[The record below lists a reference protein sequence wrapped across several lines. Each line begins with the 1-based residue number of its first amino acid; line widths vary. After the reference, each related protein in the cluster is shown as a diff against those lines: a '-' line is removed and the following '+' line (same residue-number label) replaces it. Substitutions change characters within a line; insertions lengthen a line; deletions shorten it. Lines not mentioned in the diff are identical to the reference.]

1 MKGCGLQMLKTI
13 FMGTPEFAIPSLEI
27 VDKNTDL
34 KLIFTKEDKPNSR
47 GNKIMNSPVK
57 NYALENNISILQPSR
72 MRDEEIISEIKK
84 INPDLIVVVAYGKI
98 IPKEIIEIPKYGI
111 INVHS
116 SLLPKYRGASP
127 IHSAVIN
134 GDKETGV
141 SIMYIEETLDS
152 GDVILKEYC
161 TIEEEDTL
169 GTLHDK
175 LKKIGAK
182 GLEKAIDLI
191 ESGKVIAEKQDES
204 LVTFVKPISK
214 EQEII
219 DWSDTKENIYNKIRG
234 LNPFPGALSYYDDQ
248 IIKVYL
254 SEKIDKEYDGEYG
267 EVVEIINKKGP
278 VVKVKNGGIILKE
291 VKFQGKKSQSGIDII
306 NGRKIILNRKFG
318 K

>member
-13 FMGTPEFAIPSLEI
+13 FMGPPAFAIHNLEI
-27 VDKNTDL
+27 VDKNKDL

-161 TIEEEDTL
+161 AIEEEDTL

>member
-1 MKGCGLQMLKTI
+1 MLKTI
-13 FMGTPEFAIPSLEI
+13 FMGTPEFSIPSLE
-27 VDKNTDL
+27 VVNKYTDL

-47 GNKIMNSPVK
+47 GNKITYSPVK

-72 MRDEEIISEIKK
+72 MRDEEVISEIKK

-127 IHSAVIN
+127 IHSAIIN
-134 GDKETGV
+134 GDIETGV

-161 TIEEEDTL
+161 SIEEEDTL

-175 LKKIGAK
+175 LKEIGAK
-182 GLEKAIDLI
+182 GLEKAINLI
-191 ESGKVIAEKQDES
+191 ENGKVTAEKQDES

-214 EQEII
+214 DEEVI
-219 DWSDTKENIYNKIRG
+219 DWSETKENIYNRIRG
-234 LNPFPGALSYYDDQ
+234 LNPFPGALSYYNNE
-248 IIKVYL
+248 IIKVYT

-291 VKFQGKKSQSGIDII
+291 VKFQGKKNQSGIDII
-306 NGRKIILNRKFG
+306 NGRKMALKGKF
-318 K
+318 KK

>member
-1 MKGCGLQMLKTI
+1 MLKTI
-13 FMGTPEFAIPSLEI
+13 FMGTPEFSIPSLE
-27 VDKNTDL
+27 VVNKYTDL

-47 GNKIMNSPVK
+47 GNKITYSPVK
-57 NYALENNISILQPSR
+57 NYALENNISILQPSK

-214 EQEII
+214 EQEVI

>member
-1 MKGCGLQMLKTI
+1 MVL
-13 FMGTPEFAIPSLEI
+13 GTYKEAVAARST
-27 VDKNTDL
+27 DKRIQEVAQDGGIASAL
-34 KLIFTKEDKPNSR
+34 LI
-47 GNKIMNSPVK
+47 
-57 NYALENNISILQPSR
+57 YALENNISILQPSR

-182 GLEKAIDLI
+182 GLEKAIDLS

>member
-1 MKGCGLQMLKTI
+1 
-13 FMGTPEFAIPSLEI
+13 
-27 VDKNTDL
+27 
-34 KLIFTKEDKPNSR
+34 
-47 GNKIMNSPVK
+47 
-57 NYALENNISILQPSR
+57 
-72 MRDEEIISEIKK
+72 
-84 INPDLIVVVAYGKI
+84 
-98 IPKEIIEIPKYGI
+98 
-111 INVHS
+111 
-116 SLLPKYRGASP
+116 
-127 IHSAVIN
+127 
-134 GDKETGV
+134 
-141 SIMYIEETLDS
+141 MYIEETLDS